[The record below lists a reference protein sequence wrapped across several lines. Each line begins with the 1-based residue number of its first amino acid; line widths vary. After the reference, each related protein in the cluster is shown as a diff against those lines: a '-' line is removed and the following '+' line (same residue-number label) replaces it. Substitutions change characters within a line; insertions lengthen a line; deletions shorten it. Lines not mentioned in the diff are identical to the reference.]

1 MDLLLWRHAEAVEG
15 IPDLT
20 RELTERGQRQAQKVA
35 GWLDKHKPK
44 RLKVLSSPAMRTR
57 QTASAFTDEFEIITA
72 LGIEASVAD
81 LIAASGW
88 PHSSGACMIVGHQPT
103 LGRLIALLLAGEEQ
117 ELSVKKGSLWW
128 LTSRTREEE
137 HQTVLRTVISPDFL

>member
-15 IPDLT
+15 EPDLT

-35 GWLDKHKPK
+35 GWLGKNKPK
-44 RLKVLSSPAMRTR
+44 RLKVLCSPAVRTR
-57 QTASAFTDEFEIITA
+57 QTTSAFTDEFEIITA

-103 LGRLIALLLAGEEQ
+103 LGQVVAQLLGLPGGACPI
-117 ELSVKKGSLWW
+117 KKGAIWW
-128 LTSRTREEE
+128 LRSRERDGED
-137 HQTVLRTVISPDFL
+137 HTVLVSVLTAELV

>member
-15 IPDLT
+15 EPDLT

-35 GWLDKHKPK
+35 GWLGKNKPK
-44 RLKVLSSPAMRTR
+44 RLKVLCSPAVRTR

-103 LGRLIALLLAGEEQ
+103 LGRLIHLLLTGEEQ
-117 ELSVKKGSLWW
+117 DLSVKKGSLWW
-128 LTSRTREEE
+128 LTSRTRDEEN
-137 HQTVLRTVISPDFL
+137 QTVLRTVISPDFL

>member
-35 GWLDKHKPK
+35 GWLDKNKPK
-44 RLKVLSSPAMRTR
+44 RLKVLCSPAVRTR

-88 PHSSGACMIVGHQPT
+88 PHGSGACLIVGHQPT
-103 LGRLIALLLAGEEQ
+103 LGHLLALLLAGEEQ
-117 ELSVKKGSLWW
+117 DMSVKKGSLWW
-128 LTSRTREEE
+128 LSSRTRDEE